1 MKKIAL
7 TAAAV
12 LLLPIA
18 ARAESELALT
28 LQGGGVKYDQAL
40 ASPSDIGAEYGVRLG
55 ITPWPALGFEIG
67 YLGSQSNVRDV
78 INNSNTTRLITNG
91 AYGDARVNVL
101 PGSVMPYIFGGF
113 GVTNFKVDNEIVNS
127 DGGLHGR
134 TVATIPFG
142 GGVDFNIGNFKV
154 GGRFQYNYLL
164 TDQLF
169 RNANTATGVTTG
181 NNTNFYGVNVD
192 LGVSFH

>member
-1 MKKIAL
+1 MKRIVL
-7 TAAAV
+7 AAAAM
-12 LLLPIA
+12 LLLPLA

-40 ASPSDIGAEYGVRLG
+40 AAPSDLGAEYGVRLG
-55 ITPWPALGFEIG
+55 IMPWSALGFEIG

-91 AYGDARVNVL
+91 AYGDVRLNIL
-101 PGSVMPYIFGGF
+101 PGSVMPYIFGGA
-113 GVTNFKVDNEIVNS
+113 GVTNFKVDNEVINS
-127 DGGLHGR
+127 NGGLHGR
-134 TVATIPFG
+134 TVATVPLG
-142 GGVDFNIGNFKV
+142 GGIDFNIGNFKI
-154 GGRFQYNYLL
+154 GGRFQYNYLV

-169 RNANTATGVTTG
+169 RSANTTTGVTTG
-181 NNTNFYGVNVD
+181 NNTNFYGVNLD

>member
-1 MKKIAL
+1 MKRIL
-7 TAAAV
+7 PTAAA
-12 LLLPIA
+12 LFLLPLA
-18 ARAESELALT
+18 ARAESELSLT
-28 LQGGGVKYDQAL
+28 LQGGAVKYDQAL
-40 ASPSDIGAEYGVRLG
+40 AAPSDLGAEYGLRLG
-55 ITPWPALGFEIG
+55 IMPTPVLGLEIG

-78 INNSNTTRLITNG
+78 VNNSNTTRFISNG
-91 AYGDARVNVL
+91 AYGDVRVNIL
-101 PGSVMPYIFGGF
+101 PDSIMPYIFGGF

-127 DGGLHGR
+127 DGGLHGK

-142 GGVDFNIGNFKV
+142 GGVDFNLGAFKI

-169 RNANTATGVTTG
+169 RSAPTATGVTTG

>member
-1 MKKIAL
+1 MKKILL
-7 TAAAV
+7 TAAAI
-12 LLLPIA
+12 LSLPIA
-18 ARAESELALT
+18 ARAESELSLT

-40 ASPSDIGAEYGVRLG
+40 AAPSDLGAEYGLRLG
-55 ITPWPALGFEIG
+55 ILPTPALGIEIG

-78 INNSNTTRLITNG
+78 VNNSSTTRLITNG
-91 AYGDARVNVL
+91 AYGDARVNIL
-101 PGSVMPYIFGGF
+101 PGSVMPYVFGGF
-113 GVTNFKVDNEIVNS
+113 GVTNFKVDNEVISS

-142 GGVDFNIGNFKV
+142 GGLDFNIGAFKI

-164 TDQLF
+164 TDKLF
-169 RNANTATGVTTG
+169 RSANTTTGVTTG

>member
-1 MKKIAL
+1 MKKILL
-7 TAAAV
+7 TAAAA
-12 LLLPIA
+12 LLSLPIA
-18 ARAESELALT
+18 ARAESELSLT

-40 ASPSDIGAEYGVRLG
+40 AAPSNLGAEYGLRLG
-55 ITPWPALGFEIG
+55 ILPTPALGVEIG

-78 INNSNTTRLITNG
+78 VNNSSTTRLITNG
-91 AYGDARVNVL
+91 AYGDARINIL
-101 PGSVMPYIFGGF
+101 PGSVMPYVFGGF
-113 GVTNFKVDNEIVNS
+113 GVTNFKVDNEVVAS

-134 TVATIPFG
+134 TVATIPLG
-142 GGVDFNIGNFKV
+142 GGLDFNLGAFKI

-169 RNANTATGVTTG
+169 RSTSSGGVTTG

>member
-1 MKKIAL
+1 MKKITL

>member
-1 MKKIAL
+1 MKRIGLMVAV
-7 TAAAV
+7 V
-12 LLLPIA
+12 LLLPA
-18 ARAESELALT
+18 AALAESELALT

-40 ASPSDIGAEYGVRLG
+40 ASPSELGAEYGLRLG
-55 ITPWPALGFEIG
+55 IMPVPAIGFEIG

-78 INNSNTTRLITNG
+78 VNNSNATRLITNG
-91 AYGDARVNVL
+91 AYGDARLNIL

-134 TVATIPFG
+134 TVATIPLG
-142 GGVDFNIGNFKV
+142 GGLDFNIGNFKI

-164 TDQLF
+164 TDQLV
-169 RNANTATGVTTG
+169 RSANTVTGITTG
-181 NNTNFYGVNVD
+181 NNTNFYGVNID